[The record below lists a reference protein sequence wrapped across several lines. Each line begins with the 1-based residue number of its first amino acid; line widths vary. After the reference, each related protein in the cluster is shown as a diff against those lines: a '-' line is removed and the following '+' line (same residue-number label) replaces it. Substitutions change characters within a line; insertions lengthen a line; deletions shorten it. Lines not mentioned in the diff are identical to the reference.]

1 MAEIRVCPLRPL
13 ARSRCRLGTRF
24 ILRLVLSIGLSSR
37 GVSRAKAS
45 LEDADG
51 GSSSITVGRPA
62 LVWSEGS
69 TRLEMGNKVQCEP
82 FKSSQTGAVKHRW
95 GCASTLNLLPPNNK
109 VFKRP

>member
-1 MAEIRVCPLRPL
+1 MAEIRVCPLQPL

-24 ILRLVLSIGLSSR
+24 ILCLVLSIGHSSR

-69 TRLEMGNKVQCEP
+69 TRLEMGNKSNVNHLRAAKQGLL
-82 FKSSQTGAVKHRW
+82 SIDGAV
-95 GCASTLNLLPPNNK
+95 LLP
-109 VFKRP
+109 